1 MLFLIMKKVILGATG
16 SIGSSLA
23 KKLVESDEQVHL
35 VGRDQSSLSELA
47 KNLNSTF
54 TVCDVLEENFSE
66 KIVSDLKDDS
76 ISGLAFCV
84 GSIDLK
90 PLKLTK
96 KSDFMQSFN
105 LNLISATEII
115 RSLTDS
121 LKKNKGSIVLFST
134 VAVKQGFPNHSI
146 VSSAKGAIEGLT
158 LALAAELAP
167 NVRVNCIAPS
177 LTNSKISNFLLKNEK
192 VAEGI
197 AKMHPM
203 KRLGEGRDSASVAKF
218 LLTDDSSWITGQ
230 ILGVD
235 GGRSSV
241 AWQ

>member
-1 MLFLIMKKVILGATG
+1 MIFLIMKKVILGATG

-35 VGRDQSSLSELA
+35 VGRDQSSLTELA

-76 ISGLAFCV
+76 INGLAFCV

-241 AWQ
+241 A